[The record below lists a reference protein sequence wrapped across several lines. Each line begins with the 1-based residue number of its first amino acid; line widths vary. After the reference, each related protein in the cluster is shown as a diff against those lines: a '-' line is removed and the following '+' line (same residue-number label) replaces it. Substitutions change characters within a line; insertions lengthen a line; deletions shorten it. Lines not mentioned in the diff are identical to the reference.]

1 MDVFDLT
8 RRLVEDYKSYTR
20 SFQYDPRLLH
30 AARFLFCRDANAAIY
45 VDGPPHDAPEQIRAD
60 DGTTQDLIERGYI
73 VIRFHHADDWHAI
86 FGRHSDVFGTPRT

>member
-1 MDVFDLT
+1 
-8 RRLVEDYKSYTR
+8 
-20 SFQYDPRLLH
+20 
-30 AARFLFCRDANAAIY
+30 

-73 VIRFHHADDWHAI
+73 VIRFHHADDWYAI

>member
-1 MDVFDLT
+1 MYST
-8 RRLVEDYKSYTR
+8 
-20 SFQYDPRLLH
+20 
-30 AARFLFCRDANAAIY
+30 CY

-60 DGTTQDLIERGYI
+60 DGTTQDLSERGYI